1 MIRDRLAG
9 RAGTVARAFQ
19 GGGKSDWSLPS
30 KDELNQMYIQ
40 RSAIGG
46 FVAGYYWSSSEASSQ
61 YNASEVWSQN
71 FKDGYQDT
79 VFKGGGR
86 PVRPVR
92 AF

>member
-1 MIRDRLAG
+1 MLAIDRLAG

-19 GGGKSDWSLPS
+19 GGGKTDWSLPS

-46 FVAGYYWSSSEASSQ
+46 FVADYYLSSSELELDTFYA
-61 YNASEVWSQN
+61 WSQN
-71 FKDGYQDT
+71 FRDGYQYKS
-79 VFKGGGR
+79 FKGREG